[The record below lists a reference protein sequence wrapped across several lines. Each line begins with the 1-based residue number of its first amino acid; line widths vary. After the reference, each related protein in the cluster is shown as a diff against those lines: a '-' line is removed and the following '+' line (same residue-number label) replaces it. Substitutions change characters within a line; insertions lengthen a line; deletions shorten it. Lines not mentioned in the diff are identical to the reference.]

1 MKQDRLQ
8 QIEKYV
14 KTHGK
19 ASMEELTAYFAVSPI
34 TIRRAVKELSERGAL
49 MKVYGGV
56 MAATPLPPLPATL
69 GDAGVISQIAASLV
83 EDGDFIFLDEGP
95 LVAQVVPLLTLK
107 KDLTVIT
114 NSLSVLNAAINLYP
128 LNVICPGG
136 KLQQSTRTLVGILK
150 DSFHCRKAFIS
161 AESASVEYGAAN
173 SNFYSGVAKR
183 MAMESS
189 DESYLLIDYAGFS
202 SQSYNTFAK
211 LSSFRGIVTDKHPPQ
226 RIVQYCME
234 NDIRICCTL

>member
-1 MKQDRLQ
+1 MKQDRLL
-8 QIEKYV
+8 QIERYV

-19 ASMEELTAYFAVSPI
+19 ASMEELAAYFAVSPI
-34 TIRRAVKELSERGAL
+34 TIRRAVKELEGRGAL

-56 MAATPLPPLPATL
+56 MAATPAPVMPPAP
-69 GDAGVISQIAASLV
+69 GDAGTIAQIAASLV
-83 EDGDFIFLDEGP
+83 EDGEFIFLDEGA
-95 LVAQVVPLLTLK
+95 LVARMVPLLTLK

-114 NSLSVLNAAINLYP
+114 NSLTVLNAAADLYS

-136 KLQQSTRTLVGILK
+136 KLQQSTRTLVGNLR

-183 MAMESS
+183 VAMESS
-189 DESYLLIDYAGFS
+189 DESYLVIDHAGFS

-211 LSSFRGIVTDKHPPQ
+211 LSAFRGIVTDKHPPQ
-226 RIVQYCME
+226 PIVQYCME
-234 NDIRICCTL
+234 NDIRISCTL